1 MRIYVKNNPLVDTL
15 QLLVDL
21 EPSWKKQLYPIL
33 NQKTIENL
41 AQFVLQERK
50 RKAVFPPEHLVFNA
64 FKKCPFN
71 KVRVVIVGQDPYHG
85 PGQAH
90 GLCFS
95 VPTGVKCPPSLENIF
110 KELENDIPG
119 YRRPPHGN
127 LEHWC
132 EQGVLL
138 LNSVLTVEAHKP
150 ASHSNKGWEYFTDEV
165 IKLLNV
171 QRTGIIFLLWV
182 RKKLF
187 SLSVT
192 HTIFICISIYIY
204 FIRENM
210 PNKRVKISTERSTTF
225 LLQPIQ
231 AHILQQSEFILA
243 YVSKFF

>member
-1 MRIYVKNNPLVDTL
+1 MKRGPLDKFFQKTIESASGNEASKKCKVFSNFPKQPLEQDKENKNHNSARETL
-15 QLLVDL
+15 GVLGDELLVDL

-165 IKLLNV
+165 IKVSNF
-171 QRTGIIFLLWV
+171 RSFWEWHNRIIC
-182 RKKLF
+182 F
-187 SLSVT
+187 S
-192 HTIFICISIYIY
+192 F
-204 FIRENM
+204 
-210 PNKRVKISTERSTTF
+210 
-225 LLQPIQ
+225 
-231 AHILQQSEFILA
+231 
-243 YVSKFF
+243 